1 MSEYIENSINE
12 YYKLKNNYENEINKQ
27 KRNIINNPSLSWKEK
42 KIEFQK
48 LKPKCFNCKRPGGTL
63 FSIKHDNTTNNRHL
77 RAVCGVIANPCN
89 LNIDIELGKYEE
101 LPFILKDTEKEI
113 NEIKL
118 NIIENKNK
126 LLFGYITAETTLNNF
141 NEIKSELAENVV
153 VLEEYLEEYN
163 NIVDNKETEAKLN
176 EKKELSEIYI
186 VQIKAAIKQFNETN
200 DVNYVNDAVD
210 IYNTNLKPLLKEIMN
225 LKYRENMVWYNEDDN
240 TFNLIQNRYTISNLQ
255 VNLLDESVKQFNVGM
270 AAMPIDAKKQ
280 KQSQRQRQR
289 QKQSQKPK
297 TKLIIESDSE
307 NDDEAEAETK
317 AESIINKPMDTNAP
331 IIDKNG
337 NATWSN
343 PEYQKLWDAMS
354 STLKTALLTDRE
366 WLQEFMDS
374 CVNSKQNKKQCKFIT
389 PSNLILPPQILDD
402 GQYDFGNEVYN
413 NIFNKLDKSYQNTL
427 LGVYS
432 IKDGKKNY
440 KMLEDALG
448 NIIAKELSF
457 SGFL

>member
-12 YYKLKNNYENEINKQ
+12 YYKLKNSYENEINKY

-48 LKPKCFNCKRPGGTL
+48 LKPKCINCKRPGGTF

-89 LNIDIELGKYEE
+89 LNIDIVLGKYEE
-101 LPFILKDTEKEI
+101 LPFILRDTEKNI
-113 NEIKL
+113 HEIKL

-126 LLFGYITAETTLNNF
+126 LLFGYITAETALNNF
-141 NEIKSELAENVV
+141 NEIKSELAEYVA
-153 VLEEYLEEYN
+153 VLEEYLGEYN

-176 EKKELSEIYI
+176 EKIELSEIYI
-186 VQIKAAIKQFNETN
+186 VQLKAAIKQFNESN
-200 DVNYVNDAVD
+200 DVHYVSDAVD
-210 IYNTNLKPLLKEIMN
+210 IYNTSLKPLLKEIMN
-225 LKYRENMVWYNEDDN
+225 LKYKENMVWYNEDEN
-240 TFNLIQNRYTISNLQ
+240 TFNLIQNRYTIADLQ

-270 AAMPIDAKKQ
+270 TTMPVDAKKQ
-280 KQSQRQRQR
+280 KQRQRQR
-289 QKQSQKPK
+289 QKQKPK
-297 TKLIIESDSE
+297 LIVESDSE
-307 NDDEAEAETK
+307 NEIEAEAE
-317 AESIINKPMDTNAP
+317 AENIVNTNAP
-331 IIDKNG
+331 IIDNNG

-354 STLKTALLTDRE
+354 SKLKSALLTDRE

-374 CVNSKQNKKQCKFIT
+374 CVSSKQNKKQCKFIT

-413 NIFNKLDKSYQNTL
+413 KIFNKLDKSYQTTL

-448 NIIAKELSF
+448 NIMAKELSF

>member
-12 YYKLKNNYENEINKQ
+12 YYKLKNSYENEINKY

-48 LKPKCFNCKRPGGTL
+48 LKPKCINCKRPGSTF
-63 FSIKHDNTTNNRHL
+63 FSIKHDNATNNRHL
-77 RAVCGVIANPCN
+77 RAVCGVVANPCN
-89 LNIDIELGKYEE
+89 LNINIVLGKYEE
-101 LPFILKDTEKEI
+101 LPFILRDTEKNI
-113 NEIKL
+113 HEIKL

-126 LLFGYITAETTLNNF
+126 LLFGYITSETALNNF
-141 NEIKSELAENVV
+141 NEIKSELAEYVA
-153 VLEEYLEEYN
+153 VLEDYLGEYN

-176 EKKELSEIYI
+176 EKIELSEIYI
-186 VQIKAAIKQFNETN
+186 VQLKAAIKQFNESN
-200 DVNYVNDAVD
+200 DVHYVNDAVD
-210 IYNTNLKPLLKEIMN
+210 IYNTSLKPLLKEIMN
-225 LKYRENMVWYNEDDN
+225 LKYRENMVWYNEDEN
-240 TFNLIQNRYTISNLQ
+240 TFNLIQNRYTIADLQ

-270 AAMPIDAKKQ
+270 TTIPVDAKKQ
-280 KQSQRQRQR
+280 KQR
-289 QKQSQKPK
+289 QKQKSKPK
-297 TKLIIESDSE
+297 LIVESDSE
-307 NDDEAEAETK
+307 NEIEAEAEN
-317 AESIINKPMDTNAP
+317 IVNTNAP
-331 IIDKNG
+331 IIDNNG

-354 STLKTALLTDRE
+354 SKLKSALLTDRE

-374 CVNSKQNKKQCKFIT
+374 CVSSKQNKKQCKFIT

-413 NIFNKLDKSYQNTL
+413 KIFNKLDKSYQTTL

-448 NIIAKELSF
+448 NIMAKELSF

>member
-1 MSEYIENSINE
+1 M
-12 YYKLKNNYENEINKQ
+12 
-27 KRNIINNPSLSWKEK
+27 
-42 KIEFQK
+42 
-48 LKPKCFNCKRPGGTL
+48 
-63 FSIKHDNTTNNRHL
+63 
-77 RAVCGVIANPCN
+77 
-89 LNIDIELGKYEE
+89 
-101 LPFILKDTEKEI
+101 
-113 NEIKL
+113 
-118 NIIENKNK
+118 
-126 LLFGYITAETTLNNF
+126 
-141 NEIKSELAENVV
+141 
-153 VLEEYLEEYN
+153 
-163 NIVDNKETEAKLN
+163 
-176 EKKELSEIYI
+176 
-186 VQIKAAIKQFNETN
+186 
-200 DVNYVNDAVD
+200 NYVTEAVD

-270 AAMPIDAKKQ
+270 AAIPIDAKKQ
-280 KQSQRQRQR
+280 KQSQRQR

>member
-101 LPFILKDTEKEI
+101 LPFILKDTENEI

-126 LLFGYITAETTLNNF
+126 LLFGYITAETILNSF
-141 NEIKSELAENVV
+141 NEIKIELAENVA

-163 NIVDNKETEAKLN
+163 NIVDNKERQAKLK
-176 EKKELSEIYI
+176 EKIELSEIYI
-186 VQIKAAIKQFNETN
+186 VQLKAAIKQFNESN

-210 IYNTNLKPLLKEIMN
+210 IYNTSLKPLLKEIMN
-225 LKYRENMVWYNEDDN
+225 LKYRENMVWYNEDVN
-240 TFNLIQNRYTISNLQ
+240 TYNLIQNRYTISNLQ
-255 VNLLDESVKQFNVGM
+255 VNLLNESVKQFNVGM
-270 AAMPIDAKKQ
+270 TTIPFDNKKQ
-280 KQSQRQRQR
+280 KQ
-289 QKQSQKPK
+289 KPK
-297 TKLIIESDSE
+297 PKLIVESDSE
-307 NDDEAEAETK
+307 NEIESEAK
-317 AESIINKPMDTNAP
+317 AEVENIVNTNVP
-331 IIDKNG
+331 VIDKNG
-337 NATWSN
+337 NVTWSN

-354 STLKTALLTDRE
+354 SKLKSALLTDRE

-374 CVNSKQNKKQCKFIT
+374 CVSSKQNKKQCKFIT
-389 PSNLILPPQILDD
+389 PDNLILPPQILDD

-457 SGFL
+457 TGFL

>member
-101 LPFILKDTEKEI
+101 LPFILKDTENEI

-126 LLFGYITAETTLNNF
+126 LLFGYITAETILNSF
-141 NEIKSELAENVV
+141 NEIKIELAENVA
-153 VLEEYLEEYN
+153 VLEDYLEEYN
-163 NIVDNKETEAKLN
+163 NIVDNKERQAKLK
-176 EKKELSEIYI
+176 EKIELSEIYI
-186 VQIKAAIKQFNETN
+186 VQLKAAIKQFNESN

-210 IYNTNLKPLLKEIMN
+210 IYNTSLKPLLKEIMN

-240 TFNLIQNRYTISNLQ
+240 TYNLIQNRYTISNLQ
-255 VNLLDESVKQFNVGM
+255 VNLLNESVKQFNVGM
-270 AAMPIDAKKQ
+270 TTMPFDNKKQ
-280 KQSQRQRQR
+280 KQ
-289 QKQSQKPK
+289 KQKPK
-297 TKLIIESDSE
+297 PKLIIESDSE
-307 NDDEAEAETK
+307 NEIEAEAK
-317 AESIINKPMDTNAP
+317 AEVENIVNTNVP
-331 IIDKNG
+331 VIDKNG
-337 NATWSN
+337 NVTWSN

-354 STLKTALLTDRE
+354 SKLKSALLTDRE

-374 CVNSKQNKKQCKFIT
+374 CVSSKQNKKQCKFIT
-389 PSNLILPPQILDD
+389 PDNLILPPQILDD

-457 SGFL
+457 TGFL

>member
-101 LPFILKDTEKEI
+101 LPFILKDTENEI

-126 LLFGYITAETTLNNF
+126 LLFGYITAETILNSF
-141 NEIKSELAENVV
+141 NEIKIELAENVA

-163 NIVDNKETEAKLN
+163 NIVDNKERQAKLK
-176 EKKELSEIYI
+176 EKIELSEIYI
-186 VQIKAAIKQFNETN
+186 VQLKAAIKQFNESN

-210 IYNTNLKPLLKEIMN
+210 IYNTSLKPLLKEIMN

-240 TFNLIQNRYTISNLQ
+240 TYNLIQNRYTISNLQ
-255 VNLLDESVKQFNVGM
+255 VNLLNESVKQFNVGM
-270 AAMPIDAKKQ
+270 TTIPFDNKKQ
-280 KQSQRQRQR
+280 KQ
-289 QKQSQKPK
+289 KPK
-297 TKLIIESDSE
+297 PKLIVESDSE
-307 NDDEAEAETK
+307 NEIESEAK
-317 AESIINKPMDTNAP
+317 AEVENIVNTNVP
-331 IIDKNG
+331 VIDKNG
-337 NATWSN
+337 NVTWSN

-354 STLKTALLTDRE
+354 SKLKSALLTDRE

-374 CVNSKQNKKQCKFIT
+374 CVSSKQNKKQCKFIT
-389 PSNLILPPQILDD
+389 PDNLILPPQILDD

-457 SGFL
+457 TGFL